1 MPEHIIQHPAQG
13 LRLGGYPFTHGG
25 YYNAAGSYVV
35 AADTQEHLNQILAD
49 IEADTLP
56 LPAFQEDATD
66 ALLAETALAL
76 LDSDARID
84 ELEAIVAALAAESLG
99 Q

>member
-25 YYNAAGSYVV
+25 YYNTEGSYVI
-35 AADTQEHLNQILAD
+35 AADTQEHLSQILAD
-49 IEADTLP
+49 IEADTIP
-56 LPAFQEDATD
+56 PAPAPPENVTD
-66 ALLAETALAL
+66 TLLAETALAL
-76 LDSDARID
+76 LDSDVRID

-99 Q
+99 